1 MRAEIEKIVG
11 AAALDEREV
20 RDHWPLGLMEE
31 RDGVKRPKV
40 LVARPAGREQ
50 VIAILRWAA
59 ANDVAV
65 KPMGGGTRVCGALA
79 APPRGPGVDTG
90 GFHPILHPHSNEPGC
105 PLESA

>member
-65 KPMGGGTRVCGALA
+65 APLGGGPPLFRGAS
-79 APPRGPGVDTG
+79 PRGRDQVPRVS
-90 GFHPILHPHSNEPGC
+90 GFGPILRLPRANLVC
-105 PLESA
+105 PREF